1 MQVTNPI
8 NDNRDLGPVEFL
20 WKVELFKRLDYAE
33 LEPLGHQVRLVRL
46 QEGQVIRDTTRD
58 TGPVDGLY
66 IIKSG
71 VAKVTRTSNYWEAEA
86 VLAILRQGNCFG
98 EIGLIDGL
106 PPSANV
112 TAMESMECYFL
123 PRKAFLAA
131 LEKNPK
137 IALGM
142 LQSLGTM
149 VRAADQWIA
158 QLL

>member
-1 MQVTNPI
+1 M
-8 NDNRDLGPVEFL
+8 
-20 WKVELFKRLDYAE
+20 
-33 LEPLGHQVRLVRL
+33 
-46 QEGQVIRDTTRD
+46 
-58 TGPVDGLY
+58 
-66 IIKSG
+66 
-71 VAKVTRTSNYWEAEA
+71 
-86 VLAILRQGNCFG
+86 
-98 EIGLIDGL
+98 GL